1 MSITCPSIPSRTPHE
16 RVAGIG
22 AGHGLGEVDP
32 AGQDPEGVGTV
43 GQRPITGRRGLCCG
57 RLGRGHCDR
66 RIGDGGLAHHHLLIA
81 PAVEHRR
88 RDNDHNDRGDQHA
101 GEADDHLGIEAPGSP
116 TALVAPRVV
125 LRVRPGVRVVGVE
138 VNRRCA
144 VLAPVVLA
152 VAVLIASA
160 SSPLCGVSYGPQSVA
175 GAIG

>member
-1 MSITCPSIPSRTPHE
+1 MSITCPSIPSRTHE
-16 RVAGIG
+16 RVAGIS
-22 AGHGLGEVDP
+22 AGHGLGRGGP
-32 AGQDPEGVGTV
+32 RRAGPRGVGTV
-43 GQRPITGRRGLCCG
+43 GQRPITGRRGLCG

-101 GEADDHLGIEAPGSP
+101 GRADDHPGIEAPGSP

-152 VAVLIASA
+152 VAVLIALGVLA
-160 SSPLCGVSYGPQSVA
+160 ALRGVVRSP
-175 GAIG
+175 IGRGDVE